1 MCKNDI
7 VSFGAI
13 CYSYGKCNRLRIY
26 IIHEEGYYM
35 QAMEEK
41 NLTINDIAEEL
52 GVSKTTVSRAISGK
66 GRIGAETRKKVLAY
80 IEEHNYRPNV
90 IAKGLAQNKTFNLG
104 LVLPGDYNIVE
115 LPFFQ
120 NCMIG
125 ICKMASDADYDV
137 LISMV
142 TAQDISQLERA
153 VINHKIDGVI
163 LTRTL
168 TEDAPMKYLKENG
181 VPFVAIGSTNDD
193 TVIQIDND
201 HRSACREL
209 TGRLLKQGIKKIALI
224 GGDESYIVTGT
235 RLQGFEDAFSDVEVK
250 WEGTK
255 EVFLNVGDNRQV
267 EQIVEKLLA
276 ENIECIVT
284 MDDFLCSCVL
294 NCLQQKGVS
303 VPEQVQVIS
312 FYDSTLLAN
321 NMPSITSIR
330 FDVEELGQKACET
343 FLKVL
348 EGEDVEQ
355 RILLGYDIRMRK
367 STQRVKE

>member
-1 MCKNDI
+1 MILHRLKLS
-7 VSFGAI
+7 VTLMEGATD
-13 CYSYGKCNRLRIY
+13 CALCIY
-26 IIHEEGYYM
+26 IIYEEVYFM

-90 IAKGLAQNKTFNLG
+90 IAKGLAQNKTYNLG
-104 LVLPGDYNIVE
+104 LALPGDYNIVE

-153 VINHKIDGVI
+153 VTNHKIDGVI

-168 TEDAPMKYLKENG
+168 TEDAPMRFLKENG

-209 TGRLLKQGIKKIALI
+209 TCKLLEEGIKKIVNLI
-224 GGDESYIVTGT
+224 CPPTFKD
-235 RLQGFEDAFSDVEVK
+235 RLK
-250 WEGTK
+250 
-255 EVFLNVGDNRQV
+255 
-267 EQIVEKLLA
+267 
-276 ENIECIVT
+276 
-284 MDDFLCSCVL
+284 
-294 NCLQQKGVS
+294 
-303 VPEQVQVIS
+303 
-312 FYDSTLLAN
+312 
-321 NMPSITSIR
+321 
-330 FDVEELGQKACET
+330 
-343 FLKVL
+343 KVL
-348 EGEDVEQ
+348 G
-355 RILLGYDIRMRK
+355 R
-367 STQRVKE
+367 

>member
-1 MCKNDI
+1 MI
-7 VSFGAI
+7 LH
-13 CYSYGKCNRLRIY
+13 RLKLSVTLMESATDCALCIY
-26 IIHEEGYYM
+26 IIYEEVYFM

-90 IAKGLAQNKTFNLG
+90 IAKGLAQNKTYNLG
-104 LVLPGDYNIVE
+104 LALPGDYNIVE

-153 VINHKIDGVI
+153 VTNHKIDGVI

-209 TGRLLKQGIKKIALI
+209 TCKLLEKGIKKIALI
-224 GGDESYIVTGT
+224 GGDESYVVTGT
-235 RLQGFEDAFSDVEVK
+235 RLQGFEDAFSKETN
-250 WEGTK
+250 WNGSK

-303 VPEQVQVIS
+303 VPGQVQVVS
-312 FYDSTLLAN
+312 FYDSTFLAN

-330 FDVEELGQKACET
+330 FDVEKLGKKACEI

-348 EGEDVEQ
+348 EGEAVEQ
-355 RILLGYDIRMRK
+355 RTLLGYDIRMRK
-367 STQRVKE
+367 STR